1 MDLNYISSGKT
12 MKPSMKVTTCP
23 RRAATGGMS
32 LGGEKFF
39 DPVWGYT
46 VCSLYS
52 DLFGFMTLVVYEHFG
67 MGYILQ

>member
-1 MDLNYISSGKT
+1 MDLNYKSSGKT
-12 MKPSMKVTTCP
+12 MRPSMKVTTCP
-23 RRAATGGMS
+23 RRAATGEMG
-32 LGGEKFF
+32 LGGGKFL

-52 DLFGFMTLVVYEHFG
+52 DLFGFMILVVYEHFG